1 MLTIF
6 VIIDKLIGG
15 VALTVRKGISFFIFF
30 VLISMIAIV
39 CYTADASTYLALK
52 NANIILLICA
62 FTLVVLGW
70 VLDSIKFMTLSLAAG
85 EKLSFKD
92 TLTVVLVNY
101 FGCAIT
107 PMQSGGGPFQVYM
120 LYQKGVAV
128 GKSIAIT
135 LVRTIFTLV
144 ILALFVPFAL
154 QLDESVLANYKYL
167 SNYLYFIFAFVGASV
182 ALIIVS
188 IVKPTIIKSLV
199 EKILKLINKFGFIKA
214 KRLKSILQK
223 VYSEI
228 DIYNANMKEF
238 VGNGKKWLFV
248 SFLVAICH
256 MFVYMSVMP
265 VVILATGFSI
275 NFLQCLIAEALFL
288 FVLYFVPTPGA
299 SGIAECG
306 AATIC
311 AMFMPLGAAGITAI
325 LWRMISEYTGIAL
338 GAVVMI
344 KSLGLSN
351 ANELLA
357 KSNQKDKFIT
367 KQRRK

>member
-1 MLTIF
+1 M
-6 VIIDKLIGG
+6 
-15 VALTVRKGISFFIFF
+15 TVRKGISFFVFF

-39 CYTADASTYLALK
+39 CYTADTDTYLALK
-52 NANIILLICA
+52 NANIPLLFCA
-62 FTLVVLGW
+62 FALVVLGW
-70 VLDSIKFMTLSLAAG
+70 TLDSIKFMTLSLAAG

-92 TLTVVLVNY
+92 TMTVVLVNY

-128 GKSIAIT
+128 GKSVAVT

-144 ILALFVPFAL
+144 ILALVVPFAMS
-154 QLDESVLANYKYL
+154 LDESVLDNYRYL
-167 SNYLYFIFAFVGASV
+167 SRYLYFIFAFVVASV
-182 ALIIVS
+182 ALIIAS
-188 IVKPTIIKSLV
+188 IVKPSIIKFMV
-199 EKILKLINKFGFIKA
+199 EKILKLINKCGFIKA
-214 KRLKSILQK
+214 KRLTEILQK
-223 VYSEI
+223 LYNEI
-228 DIYNANMKEF
+228 DIYNSNMKEF
-238 VGNGKKWLFV
+238 VGHGKKWV
-248 SFLVAICH
+248 IISFLVAVCH

-265 VVILATGFSI
+265 VVILATGFSV

-311 AMFMPLGAAGITAI
+311 AIFMPLGAAGITAI

-338 GAVVMI
+338 GAIVMI
-344 KSLGLSN
+344 KSLGLSD
-351 ANELLA
+351 ANDLLA
-357 KSNQKDKFIT
+357 KSKKKEKFIT
-367 KQRRK
+367 K

>member
-1 MLTIF
+1 
-6 VIIDKLIGG
+6 
-15 VALTVRKGISFFIFF
+15 
-30 VLISMIAIV
+30 MIAIV
-39 CYTADASTYLALK
+39 CYTADASTYEALK
-52 NANIILLICA
+52 NANIPLLFCG
-62 FTLVVLGW
+62 FGLVVLGW

-120 LYQKGVAV
+120 LYQNGVAV
-128 GKSIAIT
+128 GKSVAIT

-144 ILALFVPFAL
+144 ILALVVPFAMT
-154 QLDESVLANYKYL
+154 LDKSVLDNYKYL
-167 SNYLYFIFAFVGASV
+167 SLYLYYIFAFVGAAV
-182 ALIIVS
+182 ALIIIS
-188 IVKPTIIKSLV
+188 IVKPSILKHIV
-199 EKILKLINKFGFIKA
+199 EKLLKLINRFGFIKA
-214 KRLKSILQK
+214 PRLKNILQK
-223 VYSEI
+223 VHNEI

-238 VGNGKKWLFV
+238 VGRGKKWLFI

-265 VVILATGFSI
+265 VIIIATGFSV

-357 KSNQKDKFIT
+357 KNKKAKKNFSKE
-367 KQRRK
+367 